1 MTSQQIIEDI
11 LSNHSGLSRDEI
23 LDELAVEK
31 QKTGNLLEEKTLLR
45 LIGARYGLKSNL
57 RTTFDG
63 ELSISD
69 LISGLYN
76 VSVKGRVVAVYPIKS
91 FQGKNPGKLASLI
104 ISDRHA
110 ILRVI
115 LWNEKTALIESNKIT
130 PGNVIL
136 ISHGYTREDSKG
148 KVELHIGKKSEIKIL
163 NTNVNLADYPNV
175 QKFSKKINEINSTL
189 SEVHIIGTVKKVF
202 PIKEFFRNDS
212 SKGLL
217 LRFILFD
224 ETGEIPAVVWNE
236 RAEKI
241 KTIIQKKAKLKLI
254 NAKVNL
260 TSDNSIELQVNS
272 YTFID
277 LFSEK

>member
-11 LSNHSGLSRDEI
+11 LSKHSELSRDEI

-57 RTTFDG
+57 TTTFDG

-91 FQGKNPGKLASLI
+91 FQGENPGKLASLI

-136 ISHGYTREDSKG
+136 ISHGYTREDPKG

-163 NTNVNLADYPNV
+163 NTNVNLEDYPNI

-224 ETGEIPAVVWNE
+224 ETGEIPVVVWNE

-241 KTIIQKKAKLKLI
+241 KTIIQKKSKLKLI
-254 NAKVNL
+254 NAKVNS